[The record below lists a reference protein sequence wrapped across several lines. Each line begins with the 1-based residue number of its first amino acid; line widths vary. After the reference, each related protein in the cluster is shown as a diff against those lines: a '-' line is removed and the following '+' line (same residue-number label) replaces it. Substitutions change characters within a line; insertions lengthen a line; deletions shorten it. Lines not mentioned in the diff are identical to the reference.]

1 MREHDDKHQKKRLPA
16 HELGSGNISA
26 DLGLPNA
33 EEHQLEAALIVQKRV
48 GWAEPRKRRAHVADS
63 NKKAWARR

>member
-1 MREHDDKHQKKRLPA
+1 VREHDDEHQKEKLPT
-16 HELGSGNISA
+16 HEVGSGNIFA

-33 EEHQLEAALIVQKRV
+33 EELQLKAALIVQKRV
-48 GWAEPRKRRAHVADS
+48 GWAKPRKRRAHVADP